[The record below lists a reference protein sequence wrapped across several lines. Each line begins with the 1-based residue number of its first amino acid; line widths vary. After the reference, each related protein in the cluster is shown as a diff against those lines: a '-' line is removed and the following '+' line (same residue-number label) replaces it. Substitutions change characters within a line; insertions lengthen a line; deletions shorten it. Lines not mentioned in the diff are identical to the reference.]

1 MYYGIEFRG
10 VRWTGE
16 LFGRRDISLNT
27 RRPQG
32 RETGLFSGG
41 PISFG
46 LLMGKEVSI
55 KEVS

>member
-1 MYYGIEFRG
+1 M
-10 VRWTGE
+10 RWTGE
-16 LFGRRDISLNT
+16 LFERRDISLNT
-27 RRPQG
+27 RRPWG